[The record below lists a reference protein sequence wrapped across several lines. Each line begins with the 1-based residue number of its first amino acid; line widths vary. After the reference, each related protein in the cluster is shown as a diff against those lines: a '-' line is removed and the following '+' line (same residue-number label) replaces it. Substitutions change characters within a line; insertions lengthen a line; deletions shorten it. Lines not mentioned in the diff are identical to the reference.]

1 IAQQLSRHLAGHHR
15 ARLVWFSRGD
25 LGPEQHAAA
34 EEIRALGGDVAHI
47 RGDAC
52 ATADL
57 AAAVAE
63 AHHRFGALHG
73 VVHTAMVFDDHA
85 LADLD
90 EKTFTAATRV
100 KTEGAAALATA
111 VDGQDLD
118 FLVYFSSAGS
128 FGSFAG
134 NGAYI
139 CASATEDA
147 YALFL

>member
-1 IAQQLSRHLAGHHR
+1 T
-15 ARLVWFSRGD
+15 
-25 LGPEQHAAA
+25 EQRAAA
-34 EEIRALGGDVAHI
+34 ERIRALGGDVAHV

-52 ATADL
+52 ATTDL
-57 AAAVAE
+57 AVAVAE
-63 AHHRFGALHG
+63 AHRRFGALHG
-73 VVHTAMVFDDHA
+73 VVHAAMVFDNHA

-90 EKTFTAATRV
+90 EETFTAATQV
-100 KTEGAAALATA
+100 KTEGAAALAAA
-111 VDGQDLD
+111 VEGQDLD

-147 YALFL
+147 HAVSYTH